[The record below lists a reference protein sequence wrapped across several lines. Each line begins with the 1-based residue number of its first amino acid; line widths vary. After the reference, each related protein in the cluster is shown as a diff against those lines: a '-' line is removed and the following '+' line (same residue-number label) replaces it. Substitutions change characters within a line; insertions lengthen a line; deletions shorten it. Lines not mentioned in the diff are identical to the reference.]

1 MAQYS
6 ATFVKAGGAAVSQ
19 IRKKDVRWA
28 LERAGE
34 LLERNASPYET
45 FEGVLNRAD
54 VRALRTLVG
63 LAEQFVAGHKQRLGR
78 LR

>member
-1 MAQYS
+1 M
-6 ATFVKAGGAAVSQ
+6 SQ
-19 IRKKDVRWA
+19 IRKKDARWA
-28 LERAGE
+28 LERARE

-54 VRALRTLVG
+54 VCALRTLIG
-63 LAEQFVAGHKQRLGR
+63 LAEQFVARQERQPGR

>member
-1 MAQYS
+1 M
-6 ATFVKAGGAAVSQ
+6 SQ
-19 IRKKDVRWA
+19 IRKKDVRRA
-28 LERAGE
+28 LERARE

-54 VRALRTLVG
+54 VRALRTLLG
-63 LAEQFVAGHKQRLGR
+63 LAEQFVARDNRQSGR